1 MHGATT
7 RGPRRR
13 LAAGAAAVL
22 AVAATACGAGG
33 AGPAAGPTS
42 SVADQTVEVSQTVE
56 ISMIDHA
63 FRPEEVRVKAGTTVR
78 FVFANDGRVVHD
90 ATFGDEAHQQ
100 AVASGRARR
109 DGVILNP
116 RQTGDYVRTFS
127 TPGILL
133 IGCHQA
139 GHYRAGMK
147 ARLIVE

>member
-1 MHGATT
+1 MHGAT
-7 RGPRRR
+7 RVGPRRR

-42 SVADQTVEVSQTVE
+42 SVAADQTVE
-56 ISMIDHA
+56 ISTVEIRMVDHA

-78 FVFANDGRVVHD
+78 FVFTNDGRVVHD

-116 RQTGDYVRTFS
+116 RQTGDYVRTF
-127 TPGILL
+127 TAPGTFL